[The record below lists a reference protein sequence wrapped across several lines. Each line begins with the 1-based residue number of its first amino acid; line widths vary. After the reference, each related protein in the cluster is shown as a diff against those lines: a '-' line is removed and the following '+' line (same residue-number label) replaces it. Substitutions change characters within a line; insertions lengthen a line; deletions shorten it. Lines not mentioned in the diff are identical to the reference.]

1 MSKPAASRPASRD
14 EFEIAIVCALSLEY
28 NAVVILLDQCWDKEG
43 DSYGRA
49 RGDNNTYTTGSMGG
63 FNVVVLLLPGIGK
76 VEAAGSAASLRSSY
90 PDIILPFL
98 HGICGGVPLAKGDEL
113 LMGDVIIS
121 KTVVQYDLGNRYP
134 DAFKTK
140 DTVDERLGRA
150 SRHTKLHC
158 YFGDKSRERP
168 SGEAGFLSSKCHS
181 ANI

>member
-43 DSYGRA
+43 DSYGRE